1 MTTIQQLYLE
11 PCTYVDPI
19 FSKTTAD
26 GYLGKAHDVFDNTA
40 SVLLEPEQREA
51 LSHVGQ
57 DRLTKFVDT
66 VKNSAKV
73 GASLGAI
80 ASNVLMVI
88 PDLIIGRGNQPAK
101 GEPASPLSL
110 GALGMLFYG
119 TTVAATGI
127 AEAVGMGT
135 GAITA
140 TVTLPALT
148 GTTQTSSQWFGSQMK
163 SGSELFA
170 TSISTALSLAFGAV
184 LDVLRLGSLMVKSLI
199 TFALTVGATIC
210 GTLIGVIRAIV
221 NH

>member
-19 FSKTTAD
+19 FSKTTVD
-26 GYLGKAHDVFDNTA
+26 GYLGKAHDVFDNTT
-40 SVLLEPEQREA
+40 LILFDPEQRER

-57 DRLTKFVDT
+57 NRSDKFTTT
-66 VKNSAKV
+66 VTNSAKI
-73 GASLGAI
+73 GASLGAMT
-80 ASNVLMVI
+80 SSVLMMI
-88 PDLIIGRGNQPAK
+88 PDLIIGRGNKPAN

-148 GTTQTSSQWFGSQMK
+148 GTTQTSSEWFGSQMK

-170 TSISTALSLAFGAV
+170 TSVSTALSLAFGAV

-199 TFALTVGATIC
+199 TCALTVGATIC
-210 GTLIGVIRAIV
+210 GALIGMIRAIV

>member
-19 FSKTTAD
+19 FSKTTVD
-26 GYLGKAHDVFDNTA
+26 GYLGKAHDVFDNTT
-40 SVLLEPEQREA
+40 SVLLEPEQRET

-57 DRLTKFVDT
+57 DRLSKFTDT
-66 VKNSAKV
+66 VKSSAKV

-80 ASNVLMVI
+80 ASNVLMLV

-101 GEPASPLSL
+101 GEPTSPFSL

-135 GAITA
+135 GTITA
-140 TVTLPALT
+140 TVTLPVLSS
-148 GTTQTSSQWFGSQMK
+148 TSKTRSEWFGSQMK
-163 SGSELFA
+163 GCSELFA
-170 TSISTALSLAFGAV
+170 TSVSTALSLVFGAV
-184 LDVLRLGSLMVKSLI
+184 LDVLRLGSLVVKSI
-199 TFALTVGATIC
+199 VTFALALGATVC
-210 GTLIGVIRAIV
+210 GALIGVIRAIV